1 MNFNK
6 NQDKPSKLNYLT
18 LTAAS
23 LSVLIAT
30 FVISNIDLTFSVKL
44 TIFFALTLIYLLF
57 IFVSYRLQN
66 TENFIDE
73 DESKIFNAETE
84 EKLLILEEAG
94 EFFGASLKSG
104 DMFRLVSGRIGE
116 LIPFANCSLFFIDE
130 TKTNLKIAY
139 STGENAKPLKNLQIK
154 TTDGLAGKTFVSG
167 KPQSDEKLL
176 RDGAA
181 FPAEALE
188 NLQGTIAVPLF
199 RNAGIFAVL
208 QLFGN
213 AEIKF
218 DEKSV
223 LLLEAV
229 GSRIVPLLS
238 GSLAFEKSLSNA
250 LTDALTNLPNE
261 RAFYLVLENQIA
273 EAQRLSEKRQLTVL
287 VMDIRNFKDV
297 NKTYGHATGDKIL
310 TFAAET
316 IKNQLRQMD
325 FLARSSNDEF
335 FAVLP
340 TASEDITEDI
350 IKRIERAFVLN
361 PYKIARE
368 ENVHLQIGFGTASFL
383 QDGETANEL
392 LRLALVKKKQSKSDN
407 TDNQVLFFPKEF
419 IN

>member
-1 MNFNK
+1 MNSIK
-6 NQDKPSKLNYLT
+6 NYDKLLKSHYVMLT
-18 LTAAS
+18 IAS
-23 LSVLIAT
+23 LSVLILT
-30 FVISNIDLTFSVKL
+30 FIISNIDLAFGAKL
-44 TIFFALTLIYLLF
+44 SIFVSIIFIYLLF
-57 IFVSYRLQN
+57 IFAVYRFRQAKSFSA
-66 TENFIDE
+66 ENK
-73 DESKIFNAETE
+73 SNVFNSETE

-116 LIPFANCSLFFIDE
+116 LIPFANCSLFLIDE
-130 TKTNLKIAY
+130 TKTSLKIAY
-139 STGENAKPLKNLQIK
+139 STGENAKVFKNLEINTK
-154 TTDGLAGKTFVSG
+154 DGLAGKTYVSG
-167 KPQSDEKLL
+167 KSQTDRKLL
-176 RDGAA
+176 RDRAI
-181 FPAEALE
+181 FPSGSLE
-188 NLQGTIAVPLF
+188 NLHGAIAAPLF
-199 RNAGIFAVL
+199 RNSEVFAVL

-213 AEIKF
+213 TEKRF
-218 DEKSV
+218 DENSV

-229 GSRIVPLLS
+229 AMRVVPLLS

-297 NKTYGHATGDKIL
+297 NKQYGHATGDKIL
-310 TFAAET
+310 AFAADI
-316 IKNQLRQMD
+316 IKTQLRQMD

-340 TASEDITEDI
+340 TASEEITEDI

-361 PYKIARE
+361 PYKIAYE
-368 ENVHLQIGFGTASFL
+368 ENVHLQIGFGAATFL
-383 QDGETANEL
+383 QDGETAEEL
-392 LRLALVKKKQSKSDN
+392 LRLALVKKKQSKSD
-407 TDNQVLFFPKEF
+407 DNNQILFFPKEF